1 MNPAAVIP
9 CLAAFPACQR
19 TLEFDRFLPG
29 HVNRARRVR
38 LTASGKCINAA
49 RVLRRL
55 GGNSLVL
62 TFIGGETGDFIR
74 AELTREGLPA
84 ELVEVSEPTRYCQT
98 LLDGAQH
105 TATEL
110 VEESLIP
117 PARAW
122 DELAARFAQRLQ
134 GAPVALL
141 SGTLPPGAP
150 QDFWARLIRL
160 ATAAGVPVIL
170 DSHGEALWEALGA
183 HPLLVKPNRG
193 ELARTAGLSCGSPA
207 EIRASAVR
215 LLERGAGMALISD
228 GPEAAWLVTAESSW
242 RLQPPRVT
250 PVNPIG
256 CGDALAA
263 GLARALAGGMSP
275 VDAARHGLACA
286 TASCLHPDPGELD
299 AARVP
304 ELLERVGLEPA

>member
-29 HVNRARRVR
+29 HVNRARRVC
-38 LTASGKCINAA
+38 LTASGKSINAA
-49 RVLRRL
+49 RALRRL

-62 TFIGGETGDFIR
+62 AFVGGETGNFIR
-74 AELTREGLPA
+74 TEVRREGLA
-84 ELVEVSEPTRYCQT
+84 ADWVEVNEATRYCQT
-98 LLDGAQH
+98 LLDGTLH

-122 DELAARFAQRLQ
+122 DELAARFTQRVQ
-134 GAPVALL
+134 GAPVAVL

-150 QDFWARLIRL
+150 QDFWNRLIRL

-170 DSHGEALWEALGA
+170 DSHGEALWSALDA
-183 HPLLVKPNRG
+183 HPLLVKPNLH
-193 ELARTAGLSCGSPA
+193 ELARTGGLPCGSPA
-207 EIRASAVR
+207 EIRASARR
-215 LLERGAGMALISD
+215 LVERGAGMALISD
-228 GPEAAWLVTAESSW
+228 GAEAAWLVTAERSW
-242 RLQPPRVT
+242 RLQPPRIT

-256 CGDALAA
+256 SGDALAA
-263 GLARALAGGMSP
+263 GLAWALVGGKSP
-275 VDAARHGLACA
+275 AEAARYGLACA
-286 TASCLHPDPGELD
+286 TAACMHPHPGELE
-299 AARVP
+299 AARIP
-304 ELLERVGLEPA
+304 ELLDQVVLEPQ